1 MIFLLLSII
10 CSVTVGV
17 LLKLA
22 KRYQINIVQTVTW
35 NYLFAIGLSA
45 FFFRP
50 AFSDLRFS
58 SLQPIHIIL
67 GILLPT
73 IFIFLALSVQKTG
86 LARTDI
92 AQRLS
97 LFISLTA
104 AYFLFNENYTSLKF
118 IGVGIGFLAVIFT
131 IYRKSSTEVSFND
144 WIYPLLVFVGFGVI
158 DVCFKR
164 ISQFTS
170 LPYTT
175 SLFLIF
181 CLAFILSLS
190 YLAYLALV
198 KRAKIQLVNFICGC
212 ILGFFNF
219 GNILFYMKAHRALAN
234 DPSTVF
240 AAMNLGVISC
250 GTLIGVL
257 IFKEKL
263 SKLNY
268 LGLAFSLVAIII
280 ITLAQLNA
288 VR

>member
-1 MIFLLLSII
+1 MIYLALSIS

-22 KRYQINIVQTVTW
+22 KRYQISIAQVITW
-35 NYLFAIGLSA
+35 NYLFAIALSA

-50 AFSDLRFS
+50 AINDLNLTS
-58 SLQPIHIIL
+58 VSPIHAIL
-67 GILLPT
+67 GLLLPT
-73 IFIFLALSVQKTG
+73 IFVFLALSVQKTG

-104 AYFLFNENYTSLKF
+104 AYFIFKENYSELKYYGIAVGF
-118 IGVGIGFLAVIFT
+118 LAIIFTLYRKSTIGVGYGNWL
-131 IYRKSSTEVSFND
+131 
-144 WIYPLLVFVGFGVI
+144 YPLLVFIGFGVI
-158 DVCFKR
+158 DVGFKL
-164 ISQFTS
+164 ISQNTD

-181 CLAFILSLS
+181 CIAFVLSLIYIS
-190 YLAYLALV
+190 YLALIKKTKL
-198 KRAKIQLVNFICGC
+198 QLINFICGC
-212 ILGFFNF
+212 VLGFFNF
-219 GNILFYMKAHRALAN
+219 GNILFYMKAHRAMAN

-240 AAMNLGVISC
+240 AAMNMGVIIC
-250 GTLIGVL
+250 GSLIGIL

-268 LGLAFSLVAIII
+268 LGLALALLAIIL
-280 ITLAQLNA
+280 ITLAQLNV

>member
-1 MIFLLLSII
+1 MIYLILSIF

-22 KRYQINIVQTVTW
+22 KRYQINIPQVVTW

-50 AFSDLRFS
+50 AVEDLNLS
-58 SLQPIHIIL
+58 SLRTIHVLL
-67 GILLPT
+67 GVLLPT

-104 AYFLFNENYTSLKF
+104 AYFIFRENYSALKY
-118 IGVGIGFLAVIFT
+118 VGIAVGFLAIIFT
-131 IYRKSSTEVSFND
+131 LYRPSNVSLNYD
-144 WIYPLLVFVGFGVI
+144 NWLYPLLVFIGFGVI
-158 DVCFKR
+158 DVSFKL
-164 ISQFTS
+164 ISQYTI

-181 CLAFILSLS
+181 CIAFILSLFYIT
-190 YLAYLALV
+190 YLSLV
-198 KRAKIQLVNFICGC
+198 KKIKLQLINFLCGC
-212 ILGFFNF
+212 ILGLFNF
-219 GNILFYMKAHRALAN
+219 GNILFYMKAHRAMAN

-240 AAMNLGVISC
+240 AAMNIGVIIFGS
-250 GTLIGVL
+250 LIGILV
-257 IFKEKL
+257 FKEKL

-268 LGLAFSLVAIII
+268 LGLVLALLAIIL
-280 ITLAQLNA
+280 ITIAQLN
-288 VR
+288 VI

>member
-1 MIFLLLSII
+1 MIYLIFSIF

-22 KRYQINIVQTVTW
+22 KRYQIDIPQAITW

-50 AFSDLRFS
+50 SFNDIHLASIH
-58 SLQPIHIIL
+58 PIHIIL

-73 IFIFLALSVQKTG
+73 IFIFLALSVQRTG

-104 AYFLFNENYTSLKF
+104 AYFIFNDNYNLLKYF
-118 IGVGIGFLAVIFT
+118 GIAIGFLAILFT
-131 IYRKSSTEVSFND
+131 LYRKSTIKVSYTD
-144 WIYPLLVFVGFGVI
+144 WLYPLLVFIGFGVI
-158 DVCFKR
+158 DVCFKLV
-164 ISQFTS
+164 SQYTA

-181 CLAFILSLS
+181 CIAFVLSLIYIV
-190 YLAYLALV
+190 YLSAV
-198 KRAKIQLVNFICGC
+198 KKGKLQLINFICGC
-212 ILGFFNF
+212 ILGVFNF
-219 GNILFYMKAHRALAN
+219 GNILFYMKAHRAMAN

-240 AAMNLGVISC
+240 AAMNMGVIIC
-250 GTLIGVL
+250 GSLIGIL

-268 LGLAFSLVAIII
+268 LGLALALLAIVL
-280 ITLAQLNA
+280 ITLSQLNV